1 MTKSQLAKKLIDR
14 NYARKEF
21 PMKISP
27 TKTAA
32 KELKKIRQGNPVI
45 FKKIVEDIKDL
56 AENPFPNGYKK
67 LKGEDDAYRI
77 RVGSYRVLYTVED
90 AELLIE
96 VFRVGPRGDVYK
108 HITQ

>member
-1 MTKSQLAKKLIDR
+1 
-14 NYARKEF
+14 
-21 PMKISP
+21 MKIFF

-32 KELKKIRQGNPVI
+32 KELRKIRQGNPDI
-45 FKKIVEDIKDL
+45 FRKIRESIKDL

-77 RVGSYRVLYTVED
+77 RVGSYRVLYIVKD

>member
-1 MTKSQLAKKLIDR
+1 MTKSQIAKKLIDR
-14 NYARKEF
+14 NYAKKAF
-21 PMKISP
+21 PMEISF
-27 TKTAA
+27 TKGVE
-32 KELKKIRQGNPVI
+32 KELNKIQQGNPVM
-45 FKKIVEDIKDL
+45 FGKNVEVIKDL

>member
-1 MTKSQLAKKLIDR
+1 MYRIVDASIQPIGRKVLLMEISFTKGA
-14 NYARKEF
+14 
-21 PMKISP
+21 
-27 TKTAA
+27 T
-32 KELKKIRQGNPVI
+32 KELRKIKQGNPAMSR
-45 FKKIVEDIKDL
+45 KILEVIKDL

>member
-1 MTKSQLAKKLIDR
+1 
-14 NYARKEF
+14 
-21 PMKISP
+21 MKIFF

-32 KELKKIRQGNPVI
+32 KELRKIRQGNPDI
-45 FKKIVEDIKDL
+45 YRKIRESIKDL

-77 RVGSYRVLYTVED
+77 RVGSYRVLYTVKD

>member
-1 MTKSQLAKKLIDR
+1 MTKSQLAKKLIDQ
-14 NYARKEF
+14 NYAKKEF
-21 PMKISP
+21 PMKISF

-32 KELKKIRQGNPVI
+32 KELKKIQQGNPAI
-45 FKKIVEDIKDL
+45 SQKIEEAIKDL

-77 RVGSYRVLYTVED
+77 RVRNYRVLYTVKD

-96 VFRVGPRGDVYK
+96 GVGPRGDVYK

>member
-1 MTKSQLAKKLIDR
+1 
-14 NYARKEF
+14 
-21 PMKISP
+21 MKISP

-32 KELKKIRQGNPVI
+32 KDLRKVQQGNPVI
-45 FKKIVEDIKDL
+45 AKKIEEAIKDL

-77 RVGSYRVLYTVED
+77 RVRKYRVLYTVKD

-96 VFRVGPRGDVYK
+96 VFSVGLRGDVYK

>member
-1 MTKSQLAKKLIDR
+1 
-14 NYARKEF
+14 
-21 PMKISP
+21 MKIFF

-32 KELKKIRQGNPVI
+32 KELRKIRQGNRDI
-45 FKKIVEDIKDL
+45 FRKIRESIKDL

-77 RVGSYRVLYTVED
+77 RVGSYRVLYTVKD

>member
-1 MTKSQLAKKLIDR
+1 
-14 NYARKEF
+14 
-21 PMKISP
+21 MKISF
-27 TKTAA
+27 TKKAA
-32 KELKKIRQGNPVI
+32 KDLKKIQQGNPVI
-45 FKKIVEDIKDL
+45 FRKIVESIKDL
-56 AENPFPNGYKK
+56 AENPFPNGCKK

-77 RVGSYRVLYTVED
+77 RVGSYRVLYTVKD

>member
-1 MTKSQLAKKLIDR
+1 
-14 NYARKEF
+14 
-21 PMKISP
+21 MKISF
-27 TKTAA
+27 TKKAA
-32 KELKKIRQGNPVI
+32 KELKKIQQGNSVI
-45 FKKIVEDIKDL
+45 FRKIVEDIKDL

-77 RVGSYRVLYTVED
+77 RVGSYRVLYTVKD

>member
-1 MTKSQLAKKLIDR
+1 
-14 NYARKEF
+14 
-21 PMKISP
+21 MKISF
-27 TKTAA
+27 TRKAA

-77 RVGSYRVLYTVED
+77 RVGSYRVLYTVKD

-108 HITQ
+108 RITQ

>member
-1 MTKSQLAKKLIDR
+1 MYRIVDTSIQPIG
-14 NYARKEF
+14 RKVLLME
-21 PMKISP
+21 ISF

-32 KELKKIRQGNPVI
+32 KDLRKVQQGNPVI

-56 AENPFPNGYKK
+56 AENPFPNGYKE

>member
-1 MTKSQLAKKLIDR
+1 MYRIVNTSIQPIG
-14 NYARKEF
+14 RKVLL
-21 PMKISP
+21 MKISF
-27 TKTAA
+27 TRKAA
-32 KELKKIRQGNPVI
+32 KELRKIKQGNPVI
-45 FKKIVEDIKDL
+45 FKKIVEDIEDL

-77 RVGSYRVLYTVED
+77 RVGSYRVLYTVKD

-108 HITQ
+108 HIIQ

>member
-1 MTKSQLAKKLIDR
+1 
-14 NYARKEF
+14 
-21 PMKISP
+21 MKIFF

-32 KELKKIRQGNPVI
+32 KELRKIRQGNPDI
-45 FKKIVEDIKDL
+45 FRKIRESIKDL

-77 RVGSYRVLYTVED
+77 RVGSYRVLYTVKD

-108 HITQ
+108 HIIQ

>member
-1 MTKSQLAKKLIDR
+1 
-14 NYARKEF
+14 
-21 PMKISP
+21 MKISF
-27 TKTAA
+27 TKKAA
-32 KELKKIRQGNPVI
+32 KELKKIQQGNSVI
-45 FKKIVEDIKDL
+45 FRKIVEAIKDL

-77 RVGSYRVLYTVED
+77 RVGSYRVLYTVKD

>member
-1 MTKSQLAKKLIDR
+1 MYRIVDTSIQPIG
-14 NYARKEF
+14 RKVLLME
-21 PMKISP
+21 ISF

-32 KELKKIRQGNPVI
+32 KELRKIKQGNPVMSR
-45 FKKIVEDIKDL
+45 KILEVIEDL

-77 RVGSYRVLYTVED
+77 RVRKYRVLYTVKD

-96 VFRVGPRGDVYK
+96 VFSVGLRGDVYK

>member
-1 MTKSQLAKKLIDR
+1 MSKSQLAKKLIDR
-14 NYARKEF
+14 NYAKKEF
-21 PMKISP
+21 PMEISR

-32 KELKKIRQGNPVI
+32 KELKKVQQGNPII
-45 FKKIVEDIKDL
+45 FEKIVEDIKDL

-67 LKGEDDAYRI
+67 LEGKDDAYRI
-77 RVGSYRVLYTVED
+77 RVRKYRVLYTVKD

>member
-1 MTKSQLAKKLIDR
+1 
-14 NYARKEF
+14 
-21 PMKISP
+21 MKIFF

-32 KELKKIRQGNPVI
+32 KELRKIRQGNPDI
-45 FKKIVEDIKDL
+45 FRKIRESIKDL

-77 RVGSYRVLYTVED
+77 RVGSYRVLYTVKD

-108 HITQ
+108 RITQ

>member
-32 KELKKIRQGNPVI
+32 KDLRKVQQGNPVI
-45 FKKIVEDIKDL
+45 AKKIEEAIKDL

-77 RVGSYRVLYTVED
+77 RVRKYRVLYTVKD

-96 VFRVGPRGDVYK
+96 VFSVGLRGDVYK

>member
-1 MTKSQLAKKLIDR
+1 
-14 NYARKEF
+14 
-21 PMKISP
+21 MKIFF

-32 KELKKIRQGNPVI
+32 KELRKIRQGNPDI
-45 FKKIVEDIKDL
+45 FRKIRESIKDL

-77 RVGSYRVLYTVED
+77 RVGSYRVLYTVKD

-96 VFRVGPRGDVYK
+96 VFSVGLRGDVYK

>member
-1 MTKSQLAKKLIDR
+1 
-14 NYARKEF
+14 
-21 PMKISP
+21 MKIFF
-27 TKTAA
+27 TKTAT
-32 KELKKIRQGNPVI
+32 KELRKIRQGNPDI
-45 FKKIVEDIKDL
+45 FRKIRESIKDL

-77 RVGSYRVLYTVED
+77 RVGSYRVLYTVKD

>member
-1 MTKSQLAKKLIDR
+1 M
-14 NYARKEF
+14 E
-21 PMKISP
+21 ISF

-32 KELKKIRQGNPVI
+32 KDLRKVQQGNPVI

>member
-1 MTKSQLAKKLIDR
+1 M
-14 NYARKEF
+14 E
-21 PMKISP
+21 ISR

-32 KELKKIRQGNPVI
+32 KELKKVQQGNPII
-45 FKKIVEDIKDL
+45 FEKIVEDIKDL

-67 LKGEDDAYRI
+67 LEGKDDAYRI
-77 RVGSYRVLYTVED
+77 RVRSYRVLYTVKD

>member
-1 MTKSQLAKKLIDR
+1 
-14 NYARKEF
+14 
-21 PMKISP
+21 MKIFF

-32 KELKKIRQGNPVI
+32 KELRKIRQGNPAI
-45 FKKIVEDIKDL
+45 SQKIEEAIKDL

-67 LKGEDDAYRI
+67 LKGEDNAYRI
-77 RVGSYRVLYTVED
+77 RVRSYRVLYTVKDAVKD

-96 VFRVGPRGDVYK
+96 VFSVGPRGDVYK

>member
-1 MTKSQLAKKLIDR
+1 
-14 NYARKEF
+14 
-21 PMKISP
+21 MKIFF

-32 KELKKIRQGNPVI
+32 KELRKIRQGNRDI
-45 FKKIVEDIKDL
+45 FRKIRESIEDL

-77 RVGSYRVLYTVED
+77 RVGSYRVLYRVED

>member
-1 MTKSQLAKKLIDR
+1 MEISFT
-14 NYARKEF
+14 RK
-21 PMKISP
+21 
-27 TKTAA
+27 AA
-32 KELKKIRQGNPVI
+32 KELKKIKQGNPVI
-45 FKKIVEDIKDL
+45 AKKIVEDIKDL

-77 RVGSYRVLYTVED
+77 RVGSYRVLYTVKD

-108 HITQ
+108 HIAQ

>member
-1 MTKSQLAKKLIDR
+1 M
-14 NYARKEF
+14 E
-21 PMKISP
+21 ISR

-32 KELKKIRQGNPVI
+32 KELKKVQQGNPII
-45 FKKIVEDIKDL
+45 FEKIVEDIKDL

-67 LKGEDDAYRI
+67 LEGKDDAYRI
-77 RVGSYRVLYTVED
+77 RVRKYRVLYTVKD